1 MKTGRKQSKILWS
14 QQTDRQTDRQTDHG
28 QTRLSNMLVKKNVL
42 NKINQEGTFT
52 QGFKDCREIKRK
64 VSQNLDL
71 LIKFEFRENV
81 ATLWVSILFKSRWQ
95 TKWYTG
101 MKEIFIIISSKYRRP
116 VPRKLK
122 ETLKLMK
129 HFRGS
134 KIKPTKYYIVARQK
148 NCLYESFLWGTQQ
161 KNLHL
166 LYLHLL

>member
-116 VPRKLK
+116 VPSKFK
-122 ETLKLMK
+122 QKLME

-134 KIKPTKYYIVARQK
+134 KIKPSRKIVSMKA
-148 NCLYESFLWGTQQ
+148 LYEERSSKT
-161 KNLHL
+161 
-166 LYLHLL
+166 YIYYTYI